1 VDWLRSIARRWLASA
16 AATAGPRRDAPLP
29 PLHQELLS
37 TARGLLER
45 QQYRGAVV
53 IAQTAC
59 EVLTAQV
66 IRHLLNTRRAGD
78 LEEWVADSLPSFSL
92 DDRAVRDLYA
102 TLSGD
107 RIQERSLWP
116 RYTGHVRHENRVVR
130 RGEAATR
137 EQAEDS
143 CAAAAELL
151 EYLESM
157 LKRPQ

>member
-1 VDWLRSIARRWLASA
+1 MDWLSSIARRWLAGA
-16 AATAGPRRDAPLP
+16 AATAGLRRNTLLP

-37 TARGLLER
+37 TARSLLER
-45 QQYRGAVV
+45 QEYRAAVV

-66 IRHLLNTRRAGD
+66 IRHLLNVRQAGD

-92 DDRAVRDLYA
+92 DNRAVRDLYV

-107 RIQERSLWP
+107 QIRERSLWP
-116 RYTGHVRHENRVVR
+116 RYTGHVRHRNRVAHR
-130 RGEAATR
+130 SEAATR

-143 CAAAAELL
+143 CAAAAELIEHL
-151 EYLESM
+151 EPILNRA
-157 LKRPQ
+157 K